1 MLRLYQ
7 VGAVSTWG
15 SQRDAWAGFAVQGL
29 GRLSVPSPIFPTV
42 SPVPARDRARHRT
55 GNHMVSRGRQALS
68 L

>member
-29 GRLSVPSPIFPTV
+29 GRLSVPWFPYLQGP
-42 SPVPARDRARHRT
+42 SNKGLAH
-55 GNHMVSRGRQALS
+55 SEC
-68 L
+68 